1 MLGRQDGHQ
10 RHDGNGN
17 GGGRD
22 RHLRRD
28 RCHGHRALRADPF
41 FQGDIRNNREHG
53 VDHMAG
59 AAQKGQ
65 HPGGERGEQGDV
77 LRVFAQQAF
86 SKLHHDV
93 EAARSLQRSR
103 TANHRKD
110 GQHNVNRRFTRLQ
123 TKDKT

>member
-1 MLGRQDGHQ
+1 M
-10 RHDGNGN
+10 
-17 GGGRD
+17 
-22 RHLRRD
+22 
-28 RCHGHRALRADPF
+28 P
-41 FQGDIRNNREHG
+41 
-53 VDHMAG
+53 G